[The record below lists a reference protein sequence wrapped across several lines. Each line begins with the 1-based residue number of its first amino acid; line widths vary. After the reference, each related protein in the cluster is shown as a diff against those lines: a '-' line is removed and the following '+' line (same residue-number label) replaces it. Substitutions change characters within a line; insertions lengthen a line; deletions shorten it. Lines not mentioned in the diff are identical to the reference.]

1 MPLILSSEVS
11 FQGLQAAL
19 TQAQDSL
26 KKVYQIAS
34 ALEAR
39 ASKSERAIQ
48 APTSQAAAQPPVDV
62 GVTDTDMANAPRN
75 PDGSVKV
82 DESFEQ
88 SIAEMRRIAG
98 LR

>member
-1 MPLILSSEVS
+1 MPIALTSEVS
-11 FQGLQAAL
+11 FQGLNTAL
-19 TQAQDSL
+19 AQAQDSL

-48 APTSQAAAQPPVDV
+48 SPSAQAAAQPPVDL
-62 GVTDTDMANAPRN
+62 GVTDADMANAPRN